1 MLQPLCAEKQARI
14 VLSSQGLDYTLVQ
27 VETTYSK
34 LSYEELGPT
43 PYPGVCL
50 HSVRWQNY
58 FITELGKPFDL
69 SITDGPAMETV
80 GRFAE
85 FVGVRWRSTL
95 PSWIAHHTQGLSPH
109 GPQRTCKG
117 TFHLFKW
124 TCKGQGRQFWYSTHV
139 AVHYVV
145 LPIRIPLY
153 GQRIIDQSIRSYHG
167 PNGQIIAW

>member
-1 MLQPLCAEKQARI
+1 ML
-14 VLSSQGLDYTLVQ
+14 DQ

-50 HSVRWQNY
+50 HSMRWQNY

-69 SITDGPAMETV
+69 GITDGPAMETNCGQV
-80 GRFAE
+80 CLIGR
-85 FVGVRWRSTL
+85 VRWRAL
-95 PSWIAHHTQGLSPH
+95 AIDVALLDGALHLGCLSPRATNNMQRYVSSFQMDMQ
-109 GPQRTCKG
+109 GPRPSVLVLYTCSSALRTC
-117 TFHLFKW
+117 F
-124 TCKGQGRQFWYSTHV
+124 
-139 AVHYVV
+139 V

-167 PNGQIIAW
+167 PNRQIMVW